1 MNVELRFEL
10 THAHFALRELTQQQ
24 HALSVGQQLQRANR
38 LVCGAAKRF
47 GVEEGLKGFQD
58 APRVEQVEFIM
69 FINIMFVNR
78 SSIHQSEHAMSQTTT
93 VAAFFDPK
101 TWTVSYVVWDRST
114 RSAAVIDPV
123 LDYDFKS
130 GHTSTHSANQVLA
143 CLAKH
148 QLQVDWILETHAH
161 ADHLSGAR
169 YIQQRVGGRIAIGE
183 NIRAVQATFKKLYNL
198 ERSFLPDGSQFDHL
212 FKDGEVF
219 MIGGTPATALLVPG
233 HTPADMAYLIDG
245 SAFVG
250 DTLFMPDV
258 GSARADFPGGD
269 ARQLYSSM
277 RRLLTLPPS
286 TTMYVCHDYP
296 PASRAPQWQ
305 TTVAEQR
312 AHNIHVRDGISE
324 DEFVAMRQARDAT
337 LEVPTLILPSIQVNV
352 RAGQLPPPDENGVSY
367 LRIPLNAL

>member
-1 MNVELRFEL
+1 MTTR
-10 THAHFALRELTQQQ
+10 
-24 HALSVGQQLQRANR
+24 
-38 LVCGAAKRF
+38 
-47 GVEEGLKGFQD
+47 
-58 APRVEQVEFIM
+58 
-69 FINIMFVNR
+69 
-78 SSIHQSEHAMSQTTT
+78 TTT
-93 VAAFFDPK
+93 QAFFDPK
-101 TWTVSYVVWDRST
+101 TWTVTYVVSDAATQR
-114 RSAAVIDPV
+114 AAVIDPV

-130 GHTSTHSANQVLA
+130 GHTSTVSADEVLA
-143 CLAKH
+143 YLTEHALK
-148 QLQVDWILETHAH
+148 VDWILETHAH

-169 YIQQRVGGRIAIGE
+169 YLQQRVGGRIAIGE

-212 FKDGEVF
+212 FKDGETF
-219 MIGGTPATALLVPG
+219 RIGEVEVTAMLVPG

-245 SAFVG
+245 AVFVG

-269 ARQLYSSM
+269 AHQLYRSM
-277 RRLLTLPPS
+277 HRLLALPPE

-296 PASRAPQWQ
+296 PAAREPRWQ

-324 DEFVAMRQARDAT
+324 DEFVTMRRARDAT

-352 RAGQLPPPDENGVSY
+352 RAGQLPPADENGVSY
-367 LRIPLNAL
+367 LRIPLNSLPVHG